1 MRLTDNDYFN
11 LLNGKGVQ
19 GQLPN
24 LRPEW
29 EAKDSSALAAG
40 FVAPTQNLTMGQQL
54 KLDNLKNALEPNLY
68 GQNPFAGQQA
78 NRDDDLREIVKGGP
92 TGGAAPMIGL
102 NTPAYETGNAYIQ
115 APTIGETLNPT
126 DKVSNWV
133 DKQVQAASQK
143 VSETAAKN
151 AANKAKTPV
160 KNVQPQQVVAP
171 TATTGALAFYKN
183 VTSPFGMRTAPTKGA
198 STNHQGID
206 IGAREGEPI
215 PFYMDGTVVGTGS
228 DKANG
233 NFIRIKDADGN
244 VHTVAHM
251 KFMSPLKTGTKVG
264 RGTIIGNVGSTGIS
278 TGPHAHVGVKNAK
291 GQAINPAQFLEG
303 NYIAMDNMNNIQR
316 PDLIDPVT
324 GQQFRMQ
331 NAQNVLPVIQQPYI
345 NAERNVANIMGMQ
358 QQAAQEYDKATR
370 GIAPQLQAGIQQAQ
384 ADRAANQFNKA
395 EIVKALEDGRITLD
409 QARQFGLDVAQMYAD
424 KITPEQYQD
433 LLGRIDRD
441 SQELRAQQEA
451 NMIANNPRFQEAY
464 QPYDLDAMNKMKN
477 FNRRLAA
484 MAGQDTFAYE
494 AQAQDALQRAALA
507 NEAQAPLD
515 IYREDT
521 KQMNANLYNNY
532 TQALTARQNAYKE
545 YLDAVGK
552 GNEEGMK
559 MATEYIKQ
567 TNDYL
572 DKVLTAMYNTNVNTN
587 VASGQDI
594 NAQRDLAQLQENI
607 ARNRATVETGLNPT
621 ATQTLGSLAASEGS
635 ALGGITGHVVDPS
648 GLLTNYNTLNTG
660 MFNNELNNNAKL
672 YTEWLKQGSTT
683 GKPDMTIGNLRSDI
697 VDTFARSSM
706 RNASLETQLDEV
718 EILMNSN
725 PNALP
730 HIKNRI
736 QELNAGGVYDDLLR
750 AIEQRWGV

>member
-1 MRLTDNDYFN
+1 MELTDNDYFN
-11 LLNGKGVQ
+11 LLRGKGVQ

-24 LRPEW
+24 LNTVNGQDVSKFMATGSSNLATGSVRPSEPLYM
-29 EAKDSSALAAG
+29 ED
-40 FVAPTQNLTMGQQL
+40 
-54 KLDNLKNALEPNLY
+54 KLRIENTKNMLEPFNRPLAPWQR
-68 GQNPFAGQQA
+68 GQA
-78 NRDDDLREIVKGGP
+78 NRNSDIIDAI
-92 TGGAAPMIGL
+92 TGGAAPMVVEDDDDIPPRAIPPQKPIPLGWL
-102 NTPAYETGNAYIQ
+102 DRQKQ
-115 APTIGETLNPT
+115 AI
-126 DKVSNWV
+126 D
-133 DKQVQAASQK
+133 QK
-143 VSETAAKN
+143 ITETAVKN
-151 AANKAKTPV
+151 AVNKEKAPA
-160 KNVQPQQVVAP
+160 KNVQPQKVVAP
-171 TATTGALAFYKN
+171 TATTGIPAFYKN
-183 VTSPFGMRTAPTKGA
+183 VTSPFGKRTAPTKGA

-233 NFIRIKDADGN
+233 NFIRIKDANGN

-251 KFMSPLKTGTKVG
+251 KFMSPLKTGAKVG

-278 TGPHAHVGVKNAK
+278 TGPHAHIGVKNAK

-345 NAERNVANIMGMQ
+345 DAERNVANVMGMQ
-358 QQAAQEYDKATR
+358 QQAAQKYDKATQ
-370 GIAPQLQAGIQQAQ
+370 GIAPQLKTGIQQAQ

-433 LLGRIDRD
+433 LLGRVDRD

-507 NEAQAPLD
+507 NEAKAPLD

-521 KQMNANLYNNY
+521 KQMNTNLYNNY
-532 TQALTARQNAYKE
+532 AQALTARQNAYKE

-552 GNEEGMK
+552 GNEQGMN

-567 TNDYL
+567 ANDYL
-572 DKVLTAMYNTNVNTN
+572 NRVMTAMNNANITAN

-635 ALGGITGHVVDPS
+635 ALGGITGHVVDPA
-648 GLLTNYNTLNTG
+648 GLLTNYNTVNAG

-672 YTEWLKQGSTT
+672 YAEWLKQGSTT
-683 GKPDMTIGNLRSDI
+683 SKPDMTIGNIRADI
-697 VDTFARSSM
+697 VNTFADQVM
-706 RNASLETQLDEV
+706 MNAPLKVQLQEV
-718 EILMNSN
+718 QNLIDSN
-725 PNALP
+725 PKALP
-730 HIKNRI
+730 HVKNRI
-736 QELNAGGVYDDLLR
+736 QEYNRGGVYDDLLM
-750 AIEQRWGV
+750 AIEQRYGV